1 MNPASQ
7 NLQISVIIPNYNYAQ
22 FIGEAIESVLAQTVA
37 PLEIIVG
44 DDGSTEHSAAVVA
57 QYADRVRYIQYPHS
71 GETVVRTNLLHE
83 TRGEWVVMLDAD
95 DRLAPNYLEIM
106 QEKIR
111 AALPDDRLAFAYPDS
126 ECFGGRC
133 GRIVRPEFDAQLLKK
148 GNYIVVSSL
157 VRADVA
163 RRFGFDSLFR
173 AGQSDYDFFLTLAS
187 HGYRGLHV
195 PEAILHYRIHSAS
208 MTSDVLRKSR
218 QRQIMR
224 RLLRKHRHFFTR
236 DEARTAMTTATQR
249 YWASLIE
256 ARSPFAG
263 LGRRTLDL
271 MRFVRAGL
279 NHAELFQQA
288 LYALAPAAYHRRRY
302 PPADVFYL
310 FRDTV
315 ERRRILAHLPAVD
328 LNRTQLFGFAEL
340 QQSGWSMDCNLR
352 LPRISSVRETVAGW
366 IERWYAPRAGVG
378 RGDVMAVRAHLWQM
392 NRAKVVVATTDNTG
406 MPAARLKA
414 SGRLKAKLVYI
425 SVGLPERMAAVRK
438 ISPAREARYRNMLS
452 RVDQFVAYG
461 YAEAEWLR
469 EWLGTPDK
477 VQFVPFGVDV
487 EQWRP
492 MPDAPKIA
500 DVVSVGADPQ
510 RDFPLLLAYA
520 RQHPHVRVQLVVGQD
535 AAAKLMDVP
544 PNVTVQVQLP
554 VKRVQEV
561 MAGARVLVLPVKEN
575 TYSGATT
582 TLLQGMALEKAVAVS
597 RVGAIRDGY
606 GLQDDLNIRWLEPGS
621 QASMNVVLND
631 LLARPEACQRL
642 GATARRHVVEEL
654 SWSRYVETM
663 RQCIMKWI

>member
-1 MNPASQ
+1 MNRVAH

-22 FIGEAIESVLAQTVA
+22 FIGAAIESVLAQTVP

-44 DDGSTEHSAAVVA
+44 DDGSTDHSAAVVA
-57 QYADRVRYIQYPHS
+57 QYADRVRYIQYPHA
-71 GETVVRTNLLHE
+71 GETVTRTNLLHE
-83 TRGEWVVMLDAD
+83 VRGEWVVMLDAD
-95 DRLAPNYLEIM
+95 DRLAPNFLEIM
-106 QEKIR
+106 QEKMC
-111 AALPDDRLAFAYPDS
+111 AALPDDRLVFAYPDS
-126 ECFGGRC
+126 ECFGDRS
-133 GRIVRPEFDAQLLKK
+133 GRIVRPEFDAQLLKQ
-148 GNYIVVSSL
+148 GNYIVVTSL
-157 VRADVA
+157 VRTDVA

-195 PEAILHYRIHSAS
+195 PEAVLHYRIHSS
-208 MTSDVLRKSR
+208 SITSDVLRKSR

-236 DEARTAMTTATQR
+236 DEARAAMTAATQR

-263 LGRRTLDL
+263 LGRRLLDL

-288 LYALAPAAYHRRRY
+288 LYALAPAVYHCRRY

-310 FRDTV
+310 FRDTA
-315 ERRRILAHLPAVD
+315 ERRRMLAHLPAVD

-340 QQSGWSMDCNLR
+340 QQSGWSTDCNLR

-378 RGDVMAVRAHLWQM
+378 LGDVTAVRAHLWQM

-406 MPAARLKA
+406 LPAARLKA

-425 SVGLPERMAAVRK
+425 SVGLPERMEAVRRM
-438 ISPAREARYRNMLS
+438 SPAREARYRSMLS

-461 YAEAEWLR
+461 HAEAEWLR

-477 VQFVPFGVDV
+477 VQFVPFGVDTD
-487 EQWRP
+487 QWCP
-492 MPDAPKIA
+492 MPNAPEMA

-510 RDFPLLLAYA
+510 RDFELLLEYA
-520 RQHPHVRVQLVVGQD
+520 RQHPQVRVQLVVGQD
-535 AAAKLMDVP
+535 AAAKLTTVP
-544 PNVTVQVQLP
+544 SNVTVQVQLP
-554 VKRVQEV
+554 VDRLREV

-582 TLLQGMALEKAVAVS
+582 TLLQGMALGKAVVVS

-606 GLQDDLNIRWLEPGS
+606 GLQDELNIRWLEPGS
-621 QASMNVVLND
+621 QTSLNDVLND
-631 LLARPEACQRL
+631 LLARPEARQRL
-642 GATARRHVVEEL
+642 GEAARRHVVEEL
-654 SWSRYVETM
+654 SWPRYVEAL
-663 RQCIMKWI
+663 RQCIMKWM

>member
-44 DDGSTEHSAAVVA
+44 DDGSTDHSAAVVA

-208 MTSDVLRKSR
+208 ITSDVLRKSR

-438 ISPAREARYRNMLS
+438 ISP
-452 RVDQFVAYG
+452 
-461 YAEAEWLR
+461 
-469 EWLGTPDK
+469 
-477 VQFVPFGVDV
+477 
-487 EQWRP
+487 
-492 MPDAPKIA
+492 
-500 DVVSVGADPQ
+500 
-510 RDFPLLLAYA
+510 
-520 RQHPHVRVQLVVGQD
+520 
-535 AAAKLMDVP
+535 
-544 PNVTVQVQLP
+544 
-554 VKRVQEV
+554 
-561 MAGARVLVLPVKEN
+561 
-575 TYSGATT
+575 
-582 TLLQGMALEKAVAVS
+582 
-597 RVGAIRDGY
+597 
-606 GLQDDLNIRWLEPGS
+606 
-621 QASMNVVLND
+621 
-631 LLARPEACQRL
+631 
-642 GATARRHVVEEL
+642 
-654 SWSRYVETM
+654 
-663 RQCIMKWI
+663 